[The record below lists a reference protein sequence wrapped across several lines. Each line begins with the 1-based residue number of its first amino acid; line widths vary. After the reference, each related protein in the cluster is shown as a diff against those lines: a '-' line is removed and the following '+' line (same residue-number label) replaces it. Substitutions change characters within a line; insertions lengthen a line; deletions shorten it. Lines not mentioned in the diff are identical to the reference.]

1 MNKSFNES
9 KKEIKRKNS
18 VCDINSLSFHEKGNE
33 NGRET
38 KEKVNLK
45 KSKAVHK

>member
-9 KKEIKRKNS
+9 KRNKTQNS
-18 VCDINSLSFHEKGNE
+18 VCDINSLSFNEKGNE

-38 KEKVNLK
+38 K
-45 KSKAVHK
+45 